1 MKSIGDPAALAALI
15 SRLQR
20 LTPARERV
28 WGSITAHQMVSHVGD
43 ASEAA
48 LARRPFSPTT
58 RSPSRLLKFVA
69 LSLPMKWPRGV
80 KSGADPA
87 AKVLPVEQFP
97 ADVDRAVRT
106 LQDLAAAPPTGV
118 ADRHPIFGAMSAV
131 DWRRWAFLH
140 TDHHLRQFGL

>member
-1 MKSIGDPAALAALI
+1 MMTIGHPAALAAII

-20 LTPARERV
+20 LTPAHERV
-28 WGSITAHQMVSHVGD
+28 WGSISAHQMVSHLGD

-48 LARRPFSPTT
+48 LGRRPFSPAT
-58 RSPSRLLKFVA
+58 RSPSRMLKFVA
-69 LSLPMKWPRGV
+69 LSLPLPWPRGI

-97 ADVDRAVRT
+97 ADLDRAVRT
-106 LQDLAAAPPTGV
+106 LQELAAADTGV
-118 ADRHPIFGAMSAV
+118 ADRHPIFGPMSAA